1 MASASAK
8 GFLMRRF
15 LSRSIVA
22 LLFVTVCVALPA
34 AQSSS
39 TAKPAAPA
47 PKTTSQTGSTTKAP
61 LPASSS
67 KAKAATPA
75 AALIDIN
82 SATKEQLM
90 TLPGI
95 GDALAA
101 KIIAGRP
108 YKMKTQLKSSRVIPA
123 ATYDKIA
130 AKIIATQK

>member
-1 MASASAK
+1 
-8 GFLMRRF
+8 MRRF

-22 LLFVTVCVALPA
+22 LSFVIACVALPA

-39 TAKPAAPA
+39 SSTSKTTTA
-47 PKTTSQTGSTTKAP
+47 PKTTTPAGQSGSTTKAP

-67 KAKAATPA
+67 KAKPATPA
-75 AALIDIN
+75 APLLDIN
-82 SATKEQLM
+82 SASKEELM
-90 TLPGI
+90 KLPGI

-108 YKMKTQLKSSRVIPA
+108 YKNKAQLKSGKVIPA